1 MLEVSGPVLFLDYF
15 RLPYRVA
22 TDSQP
27 PPLPGLFGLR
37 APGTGRALWW
47 PGEEALS
54 DASAPELL
62 ELDGF
67 RLFCRVLP
75 DATAPRLEADGWKQ
89 DRLLVDA
96 AGTARAA
103 IRVRDGE
110 GLLPFAPDEAIVS
123 LWSERYRLLEAGA
136 RRRLLSSAKWTY
148 YRIRPVLP
156 RAVQLAVRR
165 RYARRI
171 DPSDSFPAWP
181 VEPALQ
187 RLFGFL
193 LDLVADVADD
203 SVPWIAPWPAP
214 FRWAVVLTHDVE
226 TAHGY
231 EHIGRLRRIEEE
243 HGCRSSWNLV
253 PLRYQVSDD
262 VVAELER
269 SGFEVGVHGL
279 HHDGRDLESEATL
292 RARLPEMK
300 AWGDRWGAVGFRSP
314 ATRRDWSLMPLLPFE
329 YDTSFPDTDPYEP
342 DAGGCC
348 SWLPFMIDGLV
359 ELPITLPQDHTL
371 LEILDAD
378 AAEIWRRKTELIRGA
393 GGMALLITHPD
404 YMLEAA
410 RLEAYA
416 ALLHEVARDAT
427 AWRPLPRDVA
437 RWWRRRAASSLVSDA
452 GGWRVEGP
460 AADEAQIVLWEK
472 R

>member
-1 MLEVSGPVLFLDYF
+1 
-15 RLPYRVA
+15 
-22 TDSQP
+22 
-27 PPLPGLFGLR
+27 
-37 APGTGRALWW
+37 
-47 PGEEALS
+47 
-54 DASAPELL
+54 
-62 ELDGF
+62 
-67 RLFCRVLP
+67 
-75 DATAPRLEADGWKQ
+75 
-89 DRLLVDA
+89 
-96 AGTARAA
+96 
-103 IRVRDGE
+103 
-110 GLLPFAPDEAIVS
+110 
-123 LWSERYRLLEAGA
+123 
-136 RRRLLSSAKWTY
+136 
-148 YRIRPVLP
+148 
-156 RAVQLAVRR
+156 
-165 RYARRI
+165 
-171 DPSDSFPAWP
+171 
-181 VEPALQ
+181 
-187 RLFGFL
+187 
-193 LDLVADVADD
+193 
-203 SVPWIAPWPAP
+203 
-214 FRWAVVLTHDVE
+214 
-226 TAHGY
+226 
-231 EHIGRLRRIEEE
+231 
-243 HGCRSSWNLV
+243 
-253 PLRYQVSDD
+253 
-262 VVAELER
+262 
-269 SGFEVGVHGL
+269 
-279 HHDGRDLESEATL
+279 
-292 RARLPEMK
+292 
-300 AWGDRWGAVGFRSP
+300 
-314 ATRRDWSLMPLLPFE
+314 MPLLPFE